1 MDARPSLAAVCLL
14 ALAACGSPAASS
26 ATDAPAVPAQQAAAG
41 PFTLT
46 SPDIKEGATIALAQV
61 YNAMGCTGQNVS
73 PALGWTG
80 APPATKSFSLTI
92 HDPDA
97 PHPGGFWHW
106 LAYDIPA
113 VTTGLAR
120 GAGAKGSTA
129 MPTGVKEGRN
139 DFGDDSYDGPCPPVG
154 SAPHHYNLVLS
165 ALDVSSLGIPAGAPA
180 AQVSFAIQAHTIAS
194 AKLTGL
200 YGR

>member
-1 MDARPSLAAVCLL
+1 MGARPSLAAVCLL
-14 ALAACGSPAASS
+14 ALAACGSAAVSS
-26 ATDAPAVPAQQAAAG
+26 ATDAPAAPAQQATG
-41 PFTLT
+41 PFTLS
-46 SPDIKEGATIALAQV
+46 SPDVHEGATIALAQV

-73 PALGWTG
+73 PALSWTG
-80 APPATKSFSLTI
+80 APPAAKSFSLTI

-97 PHPGGFWHW
+97 PHVGGFWHW

-113 VTTGLAR
+113 GTTTLAR

-129 MPTGVKEGRN
+129 MPAGVRQGRN
-139 DFGDDSYDGPCPPVG
+139 DFGDNAYDGPCPPVG
-154 SAPHHYNLVLS
+154 NAPHHYNIVLS
-165 ALDVSSLGIPAGAPA
+165 ALDVATLGLPAGAPA